1 MSTTSHAE
9 RHAEITRL
17 INEQDLPHATARMQD
32 FARDFSPAP
41 ALISEATALRR
52 KYVLQRQQLA
62 NQPADQQPQTGGLLL
77 DEARACADRMFEDVR
92 HKEPPFPLTDIICA
106 TTRLEKRYR
115 ANGFYLQPVDL
126 TLRFGEI
133 TAVVGENGNGKSTL
147 IKLIVAALAQTGG
160 TLSYPYFGMLEL
172 KPPVDYYAIK
182 QRIAYIPQDVPRQ
195 SGKVRESLYF
205 MGAARNLPPDT
216 IVAEVEFMISR
227 LGLDGY
233 AEMNWNQLSGGYRM
247 RFALAQALITRPSM
261 LVLDE
266 PLANLDINTQLMFI
280 QDLRSLADS
289 LARPLSILV
298 SSQHLH
304 EIESIAD
311 RVVFLKEGRTIYN
324 GLRSAYGAE
333 RAENVFE
340 CACSASKDTL
350 QTLLTPLGVRRIDT
364 VGGNLIVY
372 MPTAHSPS
380 DFLGALLK
388 AGVAIEYF
396 RDISTSTRKLFEA
409 GAT

>member
-1 MSTTSHAE
+1 MSKASPTE

-17 INEQDLPHATARMQD
+17 IAEHDLQHATARLQD
-32 FARDFSPAP
+32 FARDFSPQP

-52 KYVLQRQQLA
+52 KYVLQRQA
-62 NQPADQQPQTGGLLL
+62 FAAQPASEQPGAAALL
-77 DEARACADRMFEDVR
+77 DEARSCADRMFEDVR
-92 HKEPPFPLTDIICA
+92 QKEPPFPLTDVVCT

-115 ANGFYLQPVDL
+115 ARGFHLQPVDL

-133 TAVVGENGNGKSTL
+133 TAIVGENGNGKSTL
-147 IKLIVAALAQTGG
+147 IKLIVSALAPSGG
-160 TLSYPYFGMLEL
+160 SLSYPYFGMFEL
-172 KPPVDYYAIK
+172 KPPIDYHAIK

-195 SGKVRESLYF
+195 HGKVRESLYF
-205 MGAARNLPPDT
+205 MGAAHKLPPDT

-227 LGLDGY
+227 LGLDSY
-233 AEMNWNQLSGGYRM
+233 AEMDWNQLSGGYRM

-324 GLRSAYGAE
+324 GLRSQYGAE

-340 CACSASKDTL
+340 CACGASKETL
-350 QTLLTPLGVRRIDT
+350 QALLTPLGLRRIDA
-364 VGGNLIVY
+364 VGGNFIIY
-372 MPTAHSPS
+372 MPTAHTTS
-380 DFLGALLK
+380 DFLGALLA
-388 AGVAIEYF
+388 AGVPVEYF

-409 GAT
+409 GSA